1 MSKKAKRYITHMGDF
16 SMETL
21 QSEAEILASLSAEVE
36 RRFVEIGD
44 LAHGWEHV
52 QRVYTTALDLA
63 EREGANHFIVG
74 VAALMHDLGR
84 TVDDDEE
91 TPTHHADLSVIL
103 ARELLTDYQVPI
115 DVQEAILHAI
125 AAHSFSRGVQ
135 PLTVEA
141 RVVRDA
147 DRLDGLGAIGI
158 VRWAITGALRS
169 NPQTKTYHPTDPFAW
184 QHTPDDR
191 LYMLDHFF
199 TKLLRLQDSMATE
212 TGRILAQ
219 RRTNFMKMYLVEL
232 QTELTHS

>member
-1 MSKKAKRYITHMGDF
+1 
-16 SMETL
+16 METL
-21 QSEAEILASLSAEVE
+21 QSEAEILASLSADVE
-36 RRFVEIGD
+36 RHFAEIDD

-52 QRVYTTALDLA
+52 QRVYTTALYLA
-63 EREGANHFIVG
+63 EQEGANRFIVG

-91 TPTHHADLSVIL
+91 TPTHHADQSIIV
-103 ARELLTDYQVPI
+103 ARELLTNYNVPT
-115 DVQEAILHAI
+115 DVQQAILHAI
-125 AAHSFSRGVQ
+125 AAHSFSKGIQ

-158 VRWAITGALRS
+158 VRWAITGTLRR
-169 NPQTKTYHPTDPFAW
+169 NTQTKTYHPTDPFAE

-191 LYMLDHFF
+191 LYLLDHFF
-199 TKLLRLQDSMATE
+199 TKLLILQDTMATE

-219 RRTNFMKMYLVEL
+219 RRTNFMKMYLSEL

>member
-1 MSKKAKRYITHMGDF
+1 
-16 SMETL
+16 METL
-21 QSEAEILASLSAEVE
+21 QSEAEILASLSADVE
-36 RRFVEIGD
+36 RHFAEIDD

-52 QRVYTTALDLA
+52 QRVYTTALYLA
-63 EREGANHFIVG
+63 EQEGANRFIVG

-91 TPTHHADLSVIL
+91 TPTHHADQSIIV
-103 ARELLTDYQVPI
+103 ARELLTNYNVPT
-115 DVQEAILHAI
+115 DVQQAILHAI
-125 AAHSFSRGVQ
+125 AAHSFSKGIQ

-158 VRWAITGALRS
+158 VRWAITGTLRR
-169 NPQTKTYHPTDPFAW
+169 NTQTKTYHPTDPFAE

-191 LYMLDHFF
+191 LYLLDHFF
-199 TKLLRLQDSMATE
+199 TKLLIPQDTMATE

-219 RRTNFMKMYLVEL
+219 RRTNFMKIYLAEL
-232 QTELTHS
+232 REELNNR

>member
-1 MSKKAKRYITHMGDF
+1 
-16 SMETL
+16 METL
-21 QSEAEILASLSAEVE
+21 QSEAEILASLSADVE
-36 RRFVEIGD
+36 RHFAEIDD

-52 QRVYTTALDLA
+52 QRVYTTALYLA
-63 EREGANHFIVG
+63 EQEGANRFIVG

-91 TPTHHADLSVIL
+91 TPTHHADQSIIV
-103 ARELLTDYQVPI
+103 ARELLTNYNVPT
-115 DVQEAILHAI
+115 DVQQAILHAI
-125 AAHSFSRGVQ
+125 AAHSFSKGIQ

-158 VRWAITGALRS
+158 VRWAITGTLRR
-169 NPQTKTYHPTDPFAW
+169 NTQTKTYHPTDPFAE

-191 LYMLDHFF
+191 LYLLDHFF
-199 TKLLRLQDSMATE
+199 TKLLILQDTMATE

-219 RRTNFMKMYLVEL
+219 RRTNFMKIYLAEL
-232 QTELTHS
+232 REELNNR